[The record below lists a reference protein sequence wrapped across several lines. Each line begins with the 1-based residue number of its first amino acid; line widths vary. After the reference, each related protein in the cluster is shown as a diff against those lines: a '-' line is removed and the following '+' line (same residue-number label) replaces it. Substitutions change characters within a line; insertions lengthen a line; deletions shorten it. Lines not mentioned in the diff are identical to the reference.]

1 MTEWAVFGVIAAIA
15 GLFVTVGKPIIDLNR
30 TLTRLETKMGEMET
44 KYDNLEN
51 HGTEARRRLWL
62 KNEEQDRKLCDH
74 ESRICALEQKE

>member
-1 MTEWAVFGVIAAIA
+1 MTEWAVVGVITALV

-30 TLTRLETKMGEMET
+30 TLTRLETKMGELEV
-44 KYDNLEN
+44 KLDNLES
-51 HGTEARRRLWL
+51 HSSEARRRLWA

>member
-51 HGTEARRRLWL
+51 HGTEARRRLWA
-62 KNEEQDRKLCDH
+62 KNEEQDKALQDH
-74 ESRICALEQKE
+74 ECRITALEKAD